1 MFELIRKHKETFA
14 ILSGIV
20 TAAFF
25 LWNFAAGN
33 ITSLFHSSENC
44 IAKVNGDCIS
54 ISDFRRVAMSTN
66 QQMTPMLK
74 QEILNSLIDDDL
86 LYEQAR
92 KEGFLVSDKEVADII
107 SKDPSF
113 QVDGKFNFE
122 RYKAVLAEAGYT
134 PETYEHYIKKQLTIQ
149 KYTLFITNASYVSD
163 IELNAANMI
172 NNTLLSG
179 KAYII
184 DPNSVNINYTPTEQ
198 EIEDYYNKHKDEF
211 RVVNPSSI
219 IYWETT
225 DKNKAREIYM
235 ALKSGKIPPGF
246 KPFDEKTMSKT
257 FGAVVKT
264 LNPQNPVLVGNVGN
278 NIYIFTYQ
286 NTKNSAIMPLS
297 QAKNQV
303 IQDIVMEKKI
313 LALKSFAKNIYNSL
327 KAKKPVSIKPVAFN
341 NLPLSRISTM
351 VDIKSSDIVPMITEK
366 TPALF
371 GPYVSASGSA
381 YVIIEVDSRSTKNQQ
396 NPNKTFAQLVSLK
409 ANVLMNYLIKDLR
422 AHAKIDINK
431 NLYNNL

>member
-1 MFELIRKHKETFA
+1 MFEFIRKHKETFA

-54 ISDFRRVAMSTN
+54 IADFRRVAMRTN
-66 QQMTPMLK
+66 QQMTPILK

-86 LYEQAR
+86 LYEQAK
-92 KEGFLVSDKEVADII
+92 KEGFLVSNKEVADII

-134 PETYEHYIKKQLTIQ
+134 PETYEAYIKKQLTIQ

-163 IELNAANMI
+163 IELNAANTI

-211 RVVNPSSI
+211 KVVNPSSI

-246 KPFDEKTMSKT
+246 KAFDEKTMSKT
-257 FGAVVKT
+257 FGAVVKA
-264 LNPQNPVLVGNVGN
+264 LNPQNPIIVGNVGN

-286 NTKNSAIMPLS
+286 NTKNTAIMPLS

-303 IQDIVMEKKI
+303 IQDLIMEKKI
-313 LALKSFAKNIYNSL
+313 LALKDFAKNIYNSL

-351 VDIKSSDIVPMITEK
+351 VDIKSSDIVPMVTEK
-366 TPALF
+366 TPAFF
-371 GPYVSASGSA
+371 GPYVSANGSA
-381 YVIIEVDSRSTKNQQ
+381 YVIIEVDSRSIKNQQ
-396 NPNKTFAQLVSLK
+396 NTEKTFAQLLSLK

-431 NLYNNL
+431 SLYNNL